1 MGRRAGPPYAFP
13 SEVAF
18 MAYACPIGSK
28 MVETSPFLPL
38 RSDVARTTDMVNAG
52 RLRRGLVAWRSP
64 GVHAVIVL
72 RFGQWVSRRGLVLRI
87 LLTPLYV
94 LQFRRIRVHW
104 GIEIPR
110 ATEVGPGLYIGH
122 SGCVVVAPE
131 ARIGRNVTLSHDVT
145 IGVAGHGSD
154 RGAPTIG
161 DDVYVAPGAR
171 ITGPIHIGRRARIG
185 PNAVVFRDVPPGAKV
200 VAPEARV
207 ILPD

>member
-1 MGRRAGPPYAFP
+1 
-13 SEVAF
+13 
-18 MAYACPIGSK
+18 
-28 MVETSPFLPL
+28 
-38 RSDVARTTDMVNAG
+38 MVNAG
-52 RLRRGLVAWRSP
+52 RLRRALVAWRSP

-72 RFGQWVSRRGLVLRI
+72 RFGQWVAQHGFLLRM
-87 LLTPLYV
+87 LLTPVYV
-94 LQFRRIRVHW
+94 LQFRRIRLRW

-110 ATEVGPGLYIGH
+110 ATKVGPGLYIGH
-122 SGCVVVAPE
+122 SGCVVVSPE

-145 IGVAGHGSD
+145 IGVAGHRSE

-171 ITGPIHIGRRARIG
+171 ITGPLRVGRRARIG

-200 VAPEARV
+200 VAPESRV